1 MTNLVPRDPFFQDLF
16 DFRRDF
22 DQIFNRILLDKP
34 VWQADFA
41 PETGFD
47 FFPAVEAYVD
57 KNAKKYICRVSVP
70 GIEPED
76 VEINTKGNMLMIKG
90 ERKLTRSNEEINF
103 FNKEVIYG
111 KFERTF
117 ELPEGVLPG
126 MLVAEY
132 HNGVLEVTAPVSVA
146 ALPHKVEIKTVPLA
160 KQASA

>member
-34 VWQADFA
+34 VWQANFA
-41 PETGFD
+41 AEKGFD

-57 KNAKKYICRVSVP
+57 KDAKKYICRVSLP
-70 GIEPED
+70 GIEPKD

-90 ERKLTRSNEEINF
+90 ERKLTRSNEEIDF
-103 FNKEVIYG
+103 FNKEMIYG

-117 ELPEGVLPG
+117 ELPDGVLPG

-132 HNGVLEVTAPVSVA
+132 HNGVLEITAPVSVA

-160 KQASA
+160 KQVGA

>member
-34 VWQADFA
+34 VWQASFA
-41 PETGFD
+41 PEKGFD

-57 KNAKKYICRVSVP
+57 KDAKKYICRVSLP
-70 GIEPED
+70 GIEPKD
-76 VEINTKGNMLMIKG
+76 VEINTQGNMLIIRG
-90 ERKLTRSNEEINF
+90 ERKLTHSNEEIDF

-117 ELPEGVLPG
+117 DIPEGVQPG

-132 HNGVLEVTAPVSVA
+132 HNGVLEITAPVSVA
-146 ALPHKVEIKTVPLA
+146 ALPHKVEIRTVPFA
-160 KQASA
+160 KQIGA